1 MLRLIA
7 AFAVSSI
14 GVLLAGSTIP
24 ADLPPAQVSSAPRIE
39 SLPVITLPPAK
50 PEPPRPLSPQ
60 EALSRGVLIAIS
72 LPSQRMF
79 VFKQGQDWASS
90 PVSTGR
96 RGHATP
102 PGVFPILQKRVRHRS
117 NLYGNAPMPY
127 MQRLTWDGVALHAGH
142 LPGRPASH
150 GCVRLPWNVARSLY
164 AITDFTSTTVLVT
177 RERVRSAAEAR
188 ALVEG
193 RALVPSG
200 TPAAE
205 EATVAAADGR
215 VETIQ
220 LGASSKCAGGRG
232 AVAGPSAA
240 TARVG
245 GPSPCGHPSRRGI
258 TPGLSLARLRSTG
271 PCRLHRP
278 CPRRSRLP
286 EGAPMS
292 ARV

>member
-1 MLRLIA
+1 M
-7 AFAVSSI
+7 
-14 GVLLAGSTIP
+14 
-24 ADLPPAQVSSAPRIE
+24 
-39 SLPVITLPPAK
+39 
-50 PEPPRPLSPQ
+50 
-60 EALSRGVLIAIS
+60 LIAIS

-215 VETIQ
+215 IETIQ
-220 LGASSKCAGGRG
+220 LGASSNAR
-232 AVAGPSAA
+232 AA
-240 TARVG
+240 EALWQDLL
-245 GPSPCGHPSRRGI
+245 RRQ
-258 TPGLSLARLRSTG
+258 PGLAALRHAVIPAVVGSRQVYRLRASGPQAHAACTALARDGLA
-271 PCRLHRP
+271 CLKVRP
-278 CPRRSRLP
+278 
-286 EGAPMS
+286 
-292 ARV
+292 